1 MAETYQKTIKGTLG
15 AGMSSLI
22 GSTSNYYILEHKVTS
37 KYHKMGEAQEI
48 IVDYAE
54 IGRDWDCAI
63 RFDESFNT
71 VSRKHAAII
80 KKDGNWKLVQLS
92 QTNSTFLNGHK
103 VENEWYLQNGDE
115 IQLSINGP
123 KLGFI
128 IPEANTGKTSMN
140 LTHRLSLFGKQAL
153 RPYRNAVIILGIVL
167 LLVVGGGVGYGI
179 YAKKQADAV
188 AADAAVKQAE
198 LEQQLLDTQ
207 TQLLE
212 QTEQL
217 IMLTQQLDS
226 TQQEAMEARI
236 KALKAEAQSAKDQK
250 ALKQVSES
258 LRDLQDQVQQMK
270 DAKEQVEEQD
280 NEQKVKEA
288 MDYINSYG
296 Q

>member
-15 AGMSSLI
+15 AGMSSLF
-22 GSTSNYYILEHKVTS
+22 GGTSNYYILEHKVTS
-37 KYHKMGEAQEI
+37 KYHKTGEAQEI

-71 VSRKHAAII
+71 VSRKHAAIL
-80 KKDGNWKLVQLS
+80 KKDDNWKLVQLS
-92 QTNSTFLNGHK
+92 ETNSTFLNGHK

-128 IPEANTGKTSMN
+128 IPDANAKKGTMN
-140 LTHRLSLFGKQAL
+140 LTHRMSLFGKQAL
-153 RPYRNAVIILGIVL
+153 RPYRNAVIIIGVIL
-167 LLVVGGGVGYGI
+167 LLVIGGGVGYGV
-179 YAKKQADAV
+179 YLKKQADV
-188 AADAAVKQAE
+188 AAAEAAAKQAE
-198 LEQQLLDTQ
+198 LEQQLIYAQ
-207 TQLLE
+207 EQLIE

-217 IMLTQQLDS
+217 ITLTQQLDS

-250 ALKQVSES
+250 ALQQVSES
-258 LRDLQDQVQQMK
+258 LKDLQEQVQQMK
-270 DAKEQVEEQD
+270 NGEEREEEDEERKAQ
-280 NEQKVKEA
+280 EA
-288 MDYINSYG
+288 MDFINSYG